1 MLIEQKSIRMGTFW
15 RKFGSHELA
24 ARGEQKCQS
33 LSAHISPSHL
43 PALRDTGA
51 SITGNII
58 AQEARSHPSGA
69 RRARYGVG
77 ARLSVGCLD
86 VTAQSCF
93 VAPLLRALAPKGAP
107 LRPKNAIRNAA
118 RRLRPPPAATL
129 HLTAADCRPSGS
141 TEGTAWTPARLGC
154 LRRGRQGAAV
164 GRVLSRVYV
173 RMQPHKHRTAAREG
187 GAARARGETSGQRR
201 QMRARAPPLPP
212 ASRYWHTRR
221 RAWRRASSRWSH
233 VGGTRTCGTVWW
245 PCRALPPAA
254 LLQTCWDG
262 SRGDVTGAVGH
273 TAQRARAR
281 LPPLP
286 FCCVGDRG
294 ER

>member
-1 MLIEQKSIRMGTFW
+1 MP
-15 RKFGSHELA
+15 KFSRAHLA
-24 ARGEQKCQS
+24 FASSCTPRHRRLHYRQYHRPRGS
-33 LSAHISPSHL
+33 LSPVWRAPCKVRGGCPPECWLFGRDCSI
-43 PALRDTGA
+43 PAL
-51 SITGNII
+51 SP
-58 AQEARSHPSGA
+58 PSSA
-69 RRARYGVG
+69 PSRPRAHHFAPKTPSVMRRAASGRH
-77 ARLSVGCLD
+77 
-86 VTAQSCF
+86 Q
-93 VAPLLRALAPKGAP
+93 
-107 LRPKNAIRNAA
+107 
-118 RRLRPPPAATL
+118 RPPCTSRPP
-129 HLTAADCRPSGS
+129 TAGRLGALRGQL
-141 TEGTAWTPARLGC
+141 GLGAPARLGC

-273 TAQRARAR
+273 TAPRARAR